1 MATTLKPWALGTDTS
16 ACMARQ
22 NKANKAHPR
31 VQQEYTKSRIRKE
44 HPGICEYLNFAV
56 YQGGLLTIWLKR
68 NFILIKAKVAQVIL
82 ISDIFEVLLKEKIN

>member
-1 MATTLKPWALGTDTS
+1 MATTLKPWAPGRDTS

-31 VQQEYTKSRIRKE
+31 VQQEYTKSRIGKE
-44 HPGICEYLNFAV
+44 HPGICEYFAV